1 MGFSQCSFSS
11 PRSQAPWE
19 SAHLCGQD
27 REVGVGQ
34 GVVAK
39 STAVLRNPEQ
49 GVTEDAGAAAS
60 RQRSR
65 PSGVTV
71 TEEAVQAVAPRVAM
85 L

>member
-1 MGFSQCSFSS
+1 MS
-11 PRSQAPWE
+11 
-19 SAHLCGQD
+19 
-27 REVGVGQ
+27 VGQ